1 MKNVVCRVGSR
12 EVLSHNPLLLVCI
25 NLARLSFNQLLN
37 QTLMWVLLWLYVTD
51 VIVCNQ
57 SMLSNEITFNS
68 LGGPDSISCKVLRA
82 GLRLPWRRRNS
93 THGEECS
100 FSSGLPFL
108 MTALWLGD
116 LPGQLPQ
123 SYIIR
128 FFVINQSILPTGSVS
143 ATEPWLIT
151 HYETFYPKILKGSWW
166 FYMYVCVCVYISQI
180 YMYIHTYMHTQY
192 RLKQYEI
199 PVLPNK

>member
-1 MKNVVCRVGSR
+1 MKIKLKTIMKNVVCCVGSR

-25 NLARLSFNQLLN
+25 NLARLLFNQLLN
-37 QTLMWVLLWLYVTD
+37 QTLMWVPLWLYVTD
-51 VIVCNQ
+51 VINVCNQ
-57 SMLSNEITFNS
+57 SMLSNEITFNN

-100 FSSGLPFL
+100 YSSGLPFL
-108 MTALWLGD
+108 MAALWLGD

-123 SYIIR
+123 SYIIW

-143 ATEPWLIT
+143 ATEPWPIMKHFT
-151 HYETFYPKILKGSWW
+151 PRF
-166 FYMYVCVCVYISQI
+166 
-180 YMYIHTYMHTQY
+180 
-192 RLKQYEI
+192 
-199 PVLPNK
+199 